1 MEKEFEEYWS
11 AHSKRMLL
19 NAPGN
24 LRQEYLESTKLDTPM
39 DWVCYILPVAAG
51 ILIQPH
57 VNLKSEVLS
66 WAIILLIVVVLFV
79 FLQMVKP
86 FFRKRS
92 QPFRQ
97 LIKLNSI
104 TTKDIRNMVWIKW
117 SLGIKAP
124 FFLCDYVVL
133 CHHIFYTIIKSLMMS
148 SDI

>member
-79 FLQMVKP
+79 LLQMIKP
-86 FFRKRS
+86 FFQK
-92 QPFRQ
+92 
-97 LIKLNSI
+97 NSAKI
-104 TTKDIRNMVWIKW
+104 CRIAKNERFTSV
-117 SLGIKAP
+117 SP
-124 FFLCDYVVL
+124 Q
-133 CHHIFYTIIKSLMMS
+133 
-148 SDI
+148 

>member
-79 FLQMVKP
+79 LLQMVKP

-97 LIKLNSI
+97 LSKLNSI

-124 FFLCDYVVL
+124 FFYVMMY
-133 CHHIFYTIIKSLMMS
+133 FYTIIKSLMMS

>member
-1 MEKEFEEYWS
+1 MEKEKIARINEL
-11 AHSKRMLL
+11 ARLSKSRALSDAERKEQSL
-19 NAPGN
+19 

-86 FFRKRS
+86 FFQKKKS
-92 QPFRQ
+92 TIQAIDQ
-97 LIKLNSI
+97 IKQYYYERYKKYGLDKMEPWN
-104 TTKDIRNMVWIKW
+104 
-117 SLGIKAP
+117 
-124 FFLCDYVVL
+124 
-133 CHHIFYTIIKSLMMS
+133 
-148 SDI
+148 

>member
-79 FLQMVKP
+79 LLQMIKP

-97 LIKLNSI
+97 LSKLNSI

-124 FFLCDYVVL
+124 FLCDDVFLYDHKVAHDV
-133 CHHIFYTIIKSLMMS
+133 I
-148 SDI
+148 

>member
-79 FLQMVKP
+79 LLQMVKP

-124 FFLCDYVVL
+124 FFMRLC
-133 CHHIFYTIIKSLMMS
+133 IFIRS
-148 SDI
+148 

>member
-79 FLQMVKP
+79 LLQMVKP

-124 FFLCDYVVL
+124 FFLCDDVFLYDHKVAHDV
-133 CHHIFYTIIKSLMMS
+133 I
-148 SDI
+148 

>member
-11 AHSKRMLL
+11 VHSKRMLL

-79 FLQMVKP
+79 LLQMVKP

-124 FFLCDYVVL
+124 FFYVMMY
-133 CHHIFYTIIKSLMMS
+133 FYTIIKSLMMS

>member
-79 FLQMVKP
+79 LLQMVKP

-124 FFLCDYVVL
+124 FYMRLC
-133 CHHIFYTIIKSLMMS
+133 IFIRS
-148 SDI
+148 

>member
-24 LRQEYLESTKLDTPM
+24 LRQEYLESAKLDTPM

-79 FLQMVKP
+79 LLQMVKP
-86 FFRKRS
+86 FFQKKKS
-92 QPFRQ
+92 TIQAIDQ
-97 LIKLNSI
+97 IKQYYYERYKKYGLDKMEPWN
-104 TTKDIRNMVWIKW
+104 
-117 SLGIKAP
+117 
-124 FFLCDYVVL
+124 
-133 CHHIFYTIIKSLMMS
+133 
-148 SDI
+148 

>member
-51 ILIQPH
+51 ILIQPY

-79 FLQMVKP
+79 LLQMVKP

-124 FFLCDYVVL
+124 FFYVMMY
-133 CHHIFYTIIKSLMMS
+133 FYTIIKSLMMS

>member
-79 FLQMVKP
+79 LLQMVKP

-124 FFLCDYVVL
+124 FFYVMMY
-133 CHHIFYTIIKSLMMS
+133 FYTIIKSLMMS

>member
-57 VNLKSEVLS
+57 VNLKSEVS
-66 WAIILLIVVVLFV
+66 VLGHYFIDSGGTV
-79 FLQMVKP
+79 CSFADGKA
-86 FFRKRS
+86 FFSEKEVNHS
-92 QPFRQ
+92 G
-97 LIKLNSI
+97 N
-104 TTKDIRNMVWIKW
+104 
-117 SLGIKAP
+117 
-124 FFLCDYVVL
+124 
-133 CHHIFYTIIKSLMMS
+133 
-148 SDI
+148 

>member
-66 WAIILLIVVVLFV
+66 WVIILLIVVVLFV
-79 FLQMVKP
+79 LLQMVKP

-124 FFLCDYVVL
+124 FFMRLC
-133 CHHIFYTIIKSLMMS
+133 IFIRS
-148 SDI
+148 

>member
-1 MEKEFEEYWS
+1 
-11 AHSKRMLL
+11 MLL

-66 WAIILLIVVVLFV
+66 WAIILLVVVVLFV
-79 FLQMVKP
+79 LLQMVKP

-124 FFLCDYVVL
+124 FLCDYVFLYDHKVA
-133 CHHIFYTIIKSLMMS
+133 HDVI
-148 SDI
+148 

>member
-66 WAIILLIVVVLFV
+66 WAIILLIVVVLLCSFADG
-79 FLQMVKP
+79 KA
-86 FFRKRS
+86 FFSEKEVNHS
-92 QPFRQ
+92 G
-97 LIKLNSI
+97 N
-104 TTKDIRNMVWIKW
+104 
-117 SLGIKAP
+117 
-124 FFLCDYVVL
+124 
-133 CHHIFYTIIKSLMMS
+133 
-148 SDI
+148 

>member
-66 WAIILLIVVVLFV
+66 WAIILLVVVVLFV
-79 FLQMVKP
+79 LLQMVKP

-124 FFLCDYVVL
+124 FFMRLC
-133 CHHIFYTIIKSLMMS
+133 IFIRS
-148 SDI
+148 

>member
-19 NAPGN
+19 NAPVN

-79 FLQMVKP
+79 LLQMVKP

-124 FFLCDYVVL
+124 FFMRLC
-133 CHHIFYTIIKSLMMS
+133 IFIRS
-148 SDI
+148 

>member
-86 FFRKRS
+86 FFQKNLKS
-92 QPFRQ
+92 ASN
-97 LIKLNSI
+97 LNGNLNCS
-104 TTKDIRNMVWIKW
+104 KELEHYA
-117 SLGIKAP
+117 S
-124 FFLCDYVVL
+124 
-133 CHHIFYTIIKSLMMS
+133 
-148 SDI
+148 

>member
-79 FLQMVKP
+79 LLQMVKP
-86 FFRKRS
+86 FFQKITPKKAR
-92 QPFRQ
+92 
-97 LIKLNSI
+97 NS
-104 TTKDIRNMVWIKW
+104 R
-117 SLGIKAP
+117 
-124 FFLCDYVVL
+124 
-133 CHHIFYTIIKSLMMS
+133 MMLLF
-148 SDI
+148 

>member
-79 FLQMVKP
+79 LLQMVKP

-97 LIKLNSI
+97 LSKLNSI

-124 FFLCDYVVL
+124 FF
-133 CHHIFYTIIKSLMMS
+133 M
-148 SDI
+148 

>member
-79 FLQMVKP
+79 LLQMVKP

-124 FFLCDYVVL
+124 FFYA
-133 CHHIFYTIIKSLMMS
+133 IMWSYAIIYFIRS
-148 SDI
+148 

>member
-57 VNLKSEVLS
+57 VNLKSEVLA

-79 FLQMVKP
+79 LLQMVKP

-124 FFLCDYVVL
+124 FFYVMMY
-133 CHHIFYTIIKSLMMS
+133 FYTIIKSLMMS

>member
-24 LRQEYLESTKLDTPM
+24 LRQEYL

-79 FLQMVKP
+79 LLQMVKP
-86 FFRKRS
+86 FFQKKKS
-92 QPFRQ
+92 TIQAIDQ
-97 LIKLNSI
+97 IKQYYYERYKKYGLDKMEPWN
-104 TTKDIRNMVWIKW
+104 
-117 SLGIKAP
+117 
-124 FFLCDYVVL
+124 
-133 CHHIFYTIIKSLMMS
+133 
-148 SDI
+148 